1 MAQGYPGAYR
11 TVARLTGYLRRQ
23 EHLGVAAPVTPVG
36 MTAGQA
42 ASLVLVRPEQRTPSE
57 AVALPQLGS
66 LHPQLHSVL
75 TLFAA
80 VAALLRNPPGDPDAS
95 QHLTA
100 WMQQARS
107 SGVPELKAFA
117 TKLGQDR
124 EAVAAALALP
134 YSQGQTEG
142 FITQLTLRK
151 RSMYGRAQFAVLRER
166 VLYTAR

>member
-1 MAQGYPGAYR
+1 MAHGYRGSSR

-23 EHLGVAAPVTPVG
+23 EQLGAAAPVAPVG

-42 ASLVLVRPEQRTPSE
+42 AGLVVVRPEQRTPSE
-57 AVALPQLGS
+57 AVALEQLGS

-80 VAALLRNPPGDPDAS
+80 FAALLRNPPGGPDAS
-95 QHLTA
+95 QHLA
-100 WMQQARS
+100 EWLQQARS
-107 SGVPELKAFA
+107 SGVPELKTFA

-142 FITQLTLRK
+142 FITKLKLLK

-166 VLYTAR
+166 VLYTVR